1 MGDMRPVPHVVE
13 SKRPLTSPTPSPQH
27 PQAEASLSLFPP
39 LPPALR
45 GCCEMFFSDC
55 KGNFQGGWD
64 EGGGRC
70 QQRAVRGRGSR
81 GSQNGPQDR
90 QGVSSPRPTQ
100 RRLPAP
106 GRIPGARIRVEKGAA
121 RHQAR
126 RATQRGKAP
135 SAACGASPRGP
146 LRRRLGQAD
155 SGRRLGCPSTLP
167 VCQQPAP
174 GPSPSSAASRG
185 RPAAPSQP
193 PDTATSGVTRVRLAC
208 RAGAP
213 LGRPA
218 EKSPRPCCPPS
229 STDPPQQDAS
239 VPAGTVPPRSPST
252 SSFPASWSRG
262 CGRLGFRRGAAGLG
276 GASWPQHLLPLR
288 RSRTPAQVEASQG
301 LTGHAD
307 HAGARRREKGGQHT
321 FCLYF
326 AS

>member
-39 LPPALR
+39 LPPTLR

-64 EGGGRC
+64 EGRGRC
-70 QQRAVRGRGSR
+70 QVAADGGSSSRERCGAEGRVVARTAPRTARGS
-81 GSQNGPQDR
+81 
-90 QGVSSPRPTQ
+90 
-100 RRLPAP
+100 PARAPDPAEAAGP
-106 GRIPGARIRVEKGAA
+106 GRIPGARVRDEKGAA

-135 SAACGASPRGP
+135 SVACGASPRGP

-193 PDTATSGVTRVRLAC
+193 PDTATSGITL
-208 RAGAP
+208 P
-213 LGRPA
+213 
-218 EKSPRPCCPPS
+218 
-229 STDPPQQDAS
+229 
-239 VPAGTVPPRSPST
+239 
-252 SSFPASWSRG
+252 G
-262 CGRLGFRRGAAGLG
+262 C
-276 GASWPQHLLPLR
+276 S
-288 RSRTPAQVEASQG
+288 
-301 LTGHAD
+301 
-307 HAGARRREKGGQHT
+307 
-321 FCLYF
+321 
-326 AS
+326 